1 GVPTPCASVSVILPS
16 ARGLKK
22 FNDDYPIMQDLVS
35 SGVFSDKGIQI
46 MRILK
51 VLYVCWIIFWG
62 LACILGFFVGHN
74 ATFAKMLYVF
84 VLVCLF
90 PLLPYFYYLIYEKTK
105 SKNIFVAI
113 CCYLA

>member
-1 GVPTPCASVSVILPS
+1 
-16 ARGLKK
+16 
-22 FNDDYPIMQDLVS
+22 
-35 SGVFSDKGIQI
+35 

-51 VLYVCWIIFWG
+51 VLYVYWIIFWG

-113 CCYLA
+113 CCYSSLFVAICYLFGLKTTTLVFI